1 MTEEIKEI
9 LNKLLEYFKESNIND
24 FGYEKDKL
32 ISYEEAQILLNYIT
46 NLQKENKDLK
56 ESNHNW
62 QRKLSDYKQRNEKA
76 VELLE
81 EYKYTEVD
89 DYVKVI
95 EFYKKIKKVLQ
106 GDDE

>member
-1 MTEEIKEI
+1 MTEEIKEMLWKI
-9 LNKLLEYFKESNIND
+9 KRQNTYDDIGYFKTPLSND
-24 FGYEKDKL
+24 DADK
-32 ISYEEAQILLNYIT
+32 LLNYIT

-62 QRKLSDYKQRNEKA
+62 QRKLSDYKQRNEKV

-106 GDDE
+106 GGDE